1 MHNWSVGLT
10 RSRIESRYPA
20 LGRLQR
26 IHVTA
31 RDGNGEWRGR
41 ILTLVLDGSRNNVTL
56 SGDSFRSAFGLR
68 STWLTF

>member
-1 MHNWSVGLT
+1 VGLT
-10 RSRIESRYPA
+10 ASRIQSRYPS

-26 IHVTA
+26 ILVTA

-41 ILTLVLDGSRNNVTL
+41 IVTMVLDGSRNNVTL

-68 STWLTF
+68 STYLTF